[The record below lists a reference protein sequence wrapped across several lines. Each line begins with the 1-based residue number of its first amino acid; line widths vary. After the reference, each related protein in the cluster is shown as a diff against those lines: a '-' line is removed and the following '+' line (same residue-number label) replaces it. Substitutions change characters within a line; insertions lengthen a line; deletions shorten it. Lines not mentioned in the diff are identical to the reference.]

1 MVAVWTGAITFG
13 LVTIGCTLHR
23 ATRDRSVSFH
33 QIHQC
38 GGRIR
43 YRKFCERESR
53 EVPSAEISSAYDYAG
68 RLVPM
73 TDDDL
78 DNLPLTSAR
87 QLEIQQFVP
96 IKDIDP
102 VAVGRAY
109 YVHPEPVAERAY
121 TLLRDVLAETDRAAL
136 GTLTLRGRER
146 LTLLRQEGSLLVAHL
161 LYWPD
166 EINPASD
173 HVPPAGAAPH
183 PNERQMARTLVEAM
197 SGDLHPEQWRDRYR
211 EAVEARIADKLA
223 GRPPEAEAEAVAEPV
238 SDLEAALRK
247 SINEARTGRKR
258 PTS

>member
-13 LVTIGCTLHR
+13 LVTIPCTLHR
-23 ATRDRSVSFH
+23 ATRDRSVTFH
-33 QIHQC
+33 QVHTC

-53 EVPSAEISSAYDYAG
+53 EVPPAEISSAYDYAG
-68 RLVPM
+68 RLVEL
-73 TDDDL
+73 TDEDF

-87 QLEIQQFVP
+87 RLQVQQFVP
-96 IKDIDP
+96 IKQVDP

-109 YVHPEPVAERAY
+109 YVHPEQLAERAY
-121 TLLRDVLAETDRAAL
+121 ALLRDVLAETSRAAL
-136 GTLTLRGRER
+136 GTVSLRGRER
-146 LTLLRQEGSLLVAHL
+146 LTMLRPEGSLLVAHL

-173 HVPPAGAAPH
+173 HVPPAGAAPQ
-183 PNERQMARTLVEAM
+183 PAERQMARTLVEAM

-211 EAVEARIADKLA
+211 DAIEARIADKLA
-223 GRPPEAEAEAVAEPV
+223 GRPSEAEAVAEPV

-247 SINEARTGRKR
+247 SIHEARTGRKR

>member
-1 MVAVWTGAITFG
+1 MVAVWTGAISFG

-33 QIHQC
+33 QIHAGC

-43 YRKFCERESR
+43 YRKFCETENR
-53 EVPSAEISSAYDYAG
+53 EVPLTEIASAYDYAG
-68 RLVPM
+68 HLVPL
-73 TDDDL
+73 TDDDF
-78 DNLPLTSAR
+78 DDLPLTSAR
-87 QLEIQQFVP
+87 RLEVHQFVP

-102 VAVGRAY
+102 VAIGRAY
-109 YVHPEPVAERAY
+109 YVRSEQVAERAY
-121 TLLRDVLAETDRAAL
+121 ALLRDVLMETERGAL
-136 GTLTLRGRER
+136 GMLALRQRER
-146 LTLLRQEGSLLVAHL
+146 LGLLRPEGALLVAYL

-173 HVPPAGAAPH
+173 HVPPAGAAPQ
-183 PNERQMARTLVEAM
+183 PAERQMARTLVEAM

-211 EAVEARIADKLA
+211 DAVEARIEDKLA
-223 GRPPEAEAEAVAEPV
+223 GRPPEAGAVAEPM

-258 PTS
+258 PAS